1 METTPGDNS
10 PSKAAPAAVETK
22 SAAAAKSAKTTKSA
36 GAAKS
41 ARTQALESQI
51 AQLSYEEA
59 RDKLAE
65 IVRSL
70 EAGNISLEDSLQLW
84 ELGEALG
91 KRCQEW
97 LDSARARLEAAR
109 AEAEENLDGVATP
122 DGAITPDGVAG

>member
-10 PSKAAPAAVETK
+10 PSKATPEAEETK

-36 GAAKS
+36 RAVKS
-41 ARTQALESQI
+41 TRTQALESQI

-97 LDSARARLEAAR
+97 LDSARARLETAR
-109 AEAEENLDGVATP
+109 AEVEENLDGVATP
-122 DGAITPDGVAG
+122 DGAAE

>member
-1 METTPGDNS
+1 METTPGDSS
-10 PSKAAPAAVETK
+10 PSKAAPVAGETK
-22 SAAAAKSAKTTKSA
+22 SAAAARSAKTTKSA
-36 GAAKS
+36 RAAKS
-41 ARTQALESQI
+41 KRTQALESQI

-109 AEAEENLDGVATP
+109 AEVEENLDGVAE
-122 DGAITPDGVAG
+122 

>member
-1 METTPGDNS
+1 METTPGDSS
-10 PSKAAPAAVETK
+10 PSKATPEAEETK
-22 SAAAAKSAKTTKSA
+22 SAAAAKSTKTTKSA

-41 ARTQALESQI
+41 TRTQALESQI

-109 AEAEENLDGVATP
+109 AEAENLNEAMAP
-122 DGAITPDGVAG
+122 DGAPTPDGVAK

>member
-10 PSKAAPAAVETK
+10 PSKAAPAAGETK

-109 AEAEENLDGVATP
+109 AETEENLDEVATP
-122 DGAITPDGVAG
+122 DGVAE